1 MCLKEGTYHTRLFR
15 GPITNVMK
23 REKREEASEKKRV
36 EASCGQGQ
44 YWGEVGDGSR
54 KVLPWTANP

>member
-1 MCLKEGTYHTRLFR
+1 
-15 GPITNVMK
+15 MK